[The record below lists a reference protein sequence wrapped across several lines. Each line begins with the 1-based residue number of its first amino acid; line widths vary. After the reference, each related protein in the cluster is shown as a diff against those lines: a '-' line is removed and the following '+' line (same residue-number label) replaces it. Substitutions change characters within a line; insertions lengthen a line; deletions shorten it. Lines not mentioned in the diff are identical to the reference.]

1 MNDPFEILGLSRGL
15 AISSE
20 RIDEAYRVASRR
32 LHPDSGGEE
41 EDFQEMAKAAELLKS
56 PSRRLRWAI
65 ESTESAWDGRGS
77 VPMPVMDLFSP
88 VAEVIQKVDQFELER
103 GNSKSVLGRAV
114 LDARVPE
121 LKRELE
127 DVLQSVSD
135 EEAGLLE
142 VFEEFDRG
150 GWLEFAE
157 QMGEVARGLSFL
169 EKWQR
174 EIRAATG
181 KLFQALLGGL

>member
-1 MNDPFEILGLSRGL
+1 MNDPFEILELPHGL

-20 RIDEAYRVASRR
+20 KIDEAYRDASRR

-41 EDFQEMAKAAELLKS
+41 DDFQEMAEAAELLKS

-65 ESTESAWDGRGS
+65 ESTESVWDSRGN
-77 VPMPVMDLFSP
+77 VPRSVMDLFLP
-88 VAEVIQKVDQFELER
+88 VAEAIQKIDQFELER
-103 GNSKSVLGRAV
+103 GNAKSALGRAV

-127 DVLQSVSD
+127 DVLQRVSD

-142 VFEEFDRG
+142 AFEDFDRR
-150 GWLEFAE
+150 GWLEVAE